1 MDGDA
6 EAYAADEF
14 TARVDCTVG
23 GISLAGFPRDVTVIP
38 GTPTV
43 VATLV
48 GAHCYTVETETGSA
62 TAVTYQP
69 ATDGAESG
77 PVEITADGP
86 AMITIINT
94 YRAGALRIV
103 KVLAGP
109 GARVGTGPFTFDVAC
124 SFNGDAAAYTG
135 TVTMDRDG
143 NATVLTSDPI
153 TGLPVGAVCTVT
165 ETGAGS
171 ADAVAE
177 PVTVTI
183 PDVDDQ
189 GTART
194 VDAAFVNAFSGARM
208 LVTKVL
214 TGDRADEMA
223 DAVFTVAV
231 TCQLPEG
238 DQRLTVY
245 SGSLHIRGGQTVAVP
260 DGNGDPAVLPAGARC
275 FADERPTMAA
285 RMPAPSITT
294 RSTTP
299 SWSEIPTNCSGSPS
313 R

>member
-1 MDGDA
+1 
-6 EAYAADEF
+6 
-14 TARVDCTVG
+14 
-23 GISLAGFPRDVTVIP
+23 
-38 GTPTV
+38 
-43 VATLV
+43 
-48 GAHCYTVETETGSA
+48 
-62 TAVTYQP
+62 
-69 ATDGAESG
+69 
-77 PVEITADGP
+77 
-86 AMITIINT
+86 
-94 YRAGALRIV
+94 
-103 KVLAGP
+103 
-109 GARVGTGPFTFDVAC
+109 
-124 SFNGDAAAYTG
+124 
-135 TVTMDRDG
+135 
-143 NATVLTSDPI
+143 
-153 TGLPVGAVCTVT
+153 
-165 ETGAGS
+165 
-171 ADAVAE
+171 VAE

-183 PDVDDQ
+183 PDVEDR
-189 GTART
+189 GAART
-194 VDAAFVNAFSGARM
+194 VDAAFVNAFSGGRL

-214 TGDRADEMA
+214 TGDRAHEMA